1 MFMRF
6 IYTKTFTKIFTIFV
20 VLALVVV
27 LDRKGWLG
35 LIKDGFFRV
44 FNVTQTPIHATTRGF
59 KTTFHTLFTIK
70 NLVRENSQL
79 NQEINQLAFDNARL
93 LAAQQENI
101 ALRKA
106 LNFDQQTAFNL
117 LPTQVLL
124 SDPTGFTQSVVI
136 DKGQNA
142 GLRINQP
149 VVVAPGILVGKIS
162 KLYPAS
168 AEVILLTD
176 PSIVVNGEVADS
188 GARGL
193 VRGEHGLGLTLDL
206 VTQNE
211 LIKSGDEVIT
221 SGLSGDF
228 PRGLL
233 IGDISGLRSSA
244 TDLFQKAYIS
254 PAADLRNL
262 KFLFVVQ

>member
-1 MFMRF
+1 MRF

-20 VLALVVV
+20 VLALLVV
-27 LDRKGWLG
+27 LDQKGYLG

-44 FNVTQTPIHATTRGF
+44 FKLTQTPIHATTMGL
-59 KTTFHTLFTIK
+59 KTAFHTLFTIK

-79 NQEINQLAFDNARL
+79 NQEINELAFNNARL

-106 LNFDQQTAFNL
+106 LSFTQQTNFNL
-117 LPTQVLL
+117 LPAAVLL
-124 SDPTGFTQSVVI
+124 SDPTGFTQSVII
-136 DKGQNA
+136 DKGENA
-142 GLRINQP
+142 GLKLNQP
-149 VVVAPGILVGKIS
+149 VVVGPGILVGKIT
-162 KLYPAS
+162 KLYPSS

-244 TDLFQKAYIS
+244 TDLFQKAYIA

>member
-1 MFMRF
+1 MRF

-20 VLALVVV
+20 IVALLIVM
-27 LDRKGWLG
+27 DMKGYLG

-44 FNVTQTPIHATTRGF
+44 FNVVQTPISATTRGF
-59 KTTFHTLFTIK
+59 KTTYRTLFTIK
-70 NLVRENSQL
+70 NLVRQNSQL
-79 NQEINQLAFDNARL
+79 SQEVNELAFNNARL

-106 LNFDQQTAFNL
+106 LGFSQQTEFNL
-117 LPTQVLL
+117 LPAQVLL

-136 DKGQNA
+136 DKGESA
-142 GLRINQP
+142 GLRLNQP
-149 VVVAPGILVGKIS
+149 VVVGPGILVGKIS
-162 KLYPAS
+162 KLYPNS

-176 PSIVVNGEVADS
+176 PSIVVNGEVAES

-233 IGDISGLRSSA
+233 IGDISALRSSA
-244 TDLFQKAYIS
+244 TDLFQKAYIA